1 MTVGALR
8 IDRIGAELRT
18 TRIGRHIDY
27 LESTSSTND
36 DAWRHI
42 EADDADGL
50 VIFAEYQ
57 SAGRGRSGRRWHSP
71 RGASLLC
78 SVLLIDGRAELTG
91 GELGLVAAVATRDA
105 IVACTEAAPVIKWP
119 NDLLV
124 SGRKL
129 GGILVESRLRR
140 DGVRAYVVGIGINC
154 LQQRG
159 HLVSTLSA
167 QATSLELESA
177 YPVDRTALA
186 ISLLT
191 ELDRWLG
198 EPRTW
203 DDACL
208 RHEWLARAEP
218 MGKHVYLQHAGQVFS
233 GLMIDLDPSTALVVQ
248 LDEGGVRAFDAG
260 TTTMITTE
268 VESERRST
276 GRQVR
281 SPADHDG
288 AGGPEHAAAEA
299 QTRRDQAIR

>member
-1 MTVGALR
+1 MTAGALR

-18 TRIGRHIDY
+18 RRIGRRIDY

-42 EADDADGL
+42 EANGADGL
-50 VIFAEYQ
+50 VILAEYQ
-57 SAGRGRSGRRWHSP
+57 SAGRGRSGRTWHSP

-91 GELGLVAAVATRDA
+91 NVLGLVAAVATRDA
-105 IVACTEAAPVIKWP
+105 IVACTDTVPVIKWP

-129 GGILVESRLRR
+129 GGILVESRLRH

-159 HLVSTLSA
+159 HLISTLSGS
-167 QATSLELESA
+167 ATSLELESA

-191 ELDRWLG
+191 EFDRWLG

-203 DDACL
+203 DDSCL
-208 RHEWLARAEP
+208 RREWLARAEP
-218 MGKHVYLQHAGQVFS
+218 MGKHVYLQHAGRVFS
-233 GLMIDLDPSTALVVQ
+233 GLVIDLDPSTALVVQ

-260 TTTMITTE
+260 TTTIVTTE
-268 VESERRST
+268 VEGERHST
-276 GRQVR
+276 GGQVC
-281 SPADHDG
+281 SPANHDG
-288 AGGPEHAAAEA
+288 AGGPEHATADG
-299 QTRRDQAIR
+299 QTRRD

>member
-1 MTVGALR
+1 MTVGALQ
-8 IDRIGAELRT
+8 IDRIEAEFRRK
-18 TRIGRHIDY
+18 RIGRHIEY
-27 LESTSSTND
+27 LESTNSTND
-36 DAWRHI
+36 DAWMYV

-57 SAGRGRSGRRWHSP
+57 SAGRGRSGRTWHSP
-71 RGASLLC
+71 RGAGLLC
-78 SVLLIDGRAELTG
+78 SVLLIDERAELTG

-105 IVACTEAAPVIKWP
+105 IVACTDVVPVIKWP

-124 SGRKL
+124 LGRKL
-129 GGILVESRLRR
+129 GGILTESRLRY

-159 HLVSTLSA
+159 HLVSTLGDS
-167 QATSLELESA
+167 ATSLELESA

-208 RHEWLARAEP
+208 RREWLARAEP
-218 MGKHVYLQHAGQVFS
+218 MGRHVCLQHSGQVFS
-233 GLMIDLDPSTALVVQ
+233 GLMIDLDPSSALVVQ
-248 LDEGGVRAFDAG
+248 LDEGGIRAFDAG
-260 TTTMITTE
+260 TTTIMTTDAE
-268 VESERRST
+268 GERHST
-276 GRQVR
+276 GGQVG
-281 SPADHDG
+281 SPANHNG
-288 AGGPEHAAAEA
+288 AGGPEHVTTDA
-299 QTRRDQAIR
+299 QTRRTQAIR

>member
-18 TRIGRHIDY
+18 KRIGRHIEY

-36 DAWRHI
+36 DAWRYV

-57 SAGRGRSGRRWHSP
+57 SAGRGRSGRTWHSP

-78 SVLLIDGRAELTG
+78 SALLIDERAELTG

-105 IVACTEAAPVIKWP
+105 IVACTDVVPVIKWP

-129 GGILVESRLRR
+129 GGILTESRLRH
-140 DGVRAYVVGIGINC
+140 DGIRAYVVGIGINC
-154 LQQRG
+154 LQQHG
-159 HLVSTLSA
+159 HLVSALGDS
-167 QATSLELESA
+167 ATSLELESA

-186 ISLLT
+186 TSLLT

-203 DDACL
+203 DDAYL
-208 RHEWLARAEP
+208 RREWLARAEP
-218 MGKHVYLQHAGQVFS
+218 MGRHVCLQHAGQVFS

-248 LDEGGVRAFDAG
+248 LDEGGIRAFDAG
-260 TTTMITTE
+260 TTMIITTE
-268 VESERRST
+268 VKSERYST
-276 GRQVR
+276 GGQVR
-281 SPADHDG
+281 SPANHNG
-288 AGGPEHAAAEA
+288 AGGPEHVTTDSR
-299 QTRRDQAIR
+299 TRRDQAIR